1 MSEAESQSRQP
12 CKHTLLA
19 QKSKNILGHYL
30 RFRQQAHDFMGR
42 WPHQYSKLLIAFLST
57 KQ

>member
-12 CKHTLLA
+12 CEYTLLA
-19 QKSKNILGHYL
+19 QKSMNILGHYL
-30 RFRQQAHDFMGR
+30 HFHQQAHDFMR
-42 WPHQYSKLLIAFLST
+42 KWPHQYSKLLIAFLST